1 VLDTIELPKLKIDS
15 KRIVSSGNSS
25 GGDMAIQFHVAFSK
39 NVTGICGYDA
49 QPWRCATTRFEGDYL
64 MP

>member
-1 VLDTIELPKLKIDS
+1 MIELPQLKINP

-39 NVTGICGYDA
+39 NVTGLCGADA
-49 QPWRCATTRFEGDYL
+49 QPWRCAATRF
-64 MP
+64 